1 MLLFHDG
8 GPYYIETSPLICS
21 KLQTGF
27 YMIGTSAMKE
37 LNVCFTAAFYPAG
50 MYLFK
55 VSNGITGTMCEIYL
69 KLTIKTPER
78 RQ

>member
-1 MLLFHDG
+1 
-8 GPYYIETSPLICS
+8 
-21 KLQTGF
+21 
-27 YMIGTSAMKE
+27 MKE

-78 RQ
+78 RQRCGSGVFIVNVEYILYTAVVFLF